1 MEHPHVRSFPTFC
14 LLQTLSNFLDSDAYA
29 FLHSGSFNIYVLL
42 TLFLAKKATAM
53 KLEAEPDPR
62 YNFQK
67 PSDSESD
74 YTAVELDPGSM
85 LTDSNYRDDS
95 GLDDDSELKDEHSD
109 TQDAEWDLENT
120 EVMTA
125 QQSSASDTLPNE
137 SVNSFANGFPISSGD
152 FSAGTN
158 TSYENFQ
165 FSDYL
170 NDVEYFPLPT
180 YPEGMPRVNP
190 VSLFGEMV
198 SGVPVLFD
206 SANQGVQDTDLPRPI
221 APLDYNPG
229 GRHPI
234 IPYTIIPPEQ
244 MYQNRP
250 YLPLL
255 NPQVSTPAQRTVKQ
269 EDGQQ
274 PPELS
279 QVSMFQGHGQAPL
292 FQGRGFQ
299 MTPLQPGLT
308 NAERCQEDYFWA
320 QQQFELKRNQELY
333 NEGHVYQKPRFQLPD
348 FDVEPPVLDSD
359 PPPFKEQVFPAAREL
374 YREEI
379 AEADHDQVRRRTF
392 NISNSLANNLITAYY
407 S

>member
-1 MEHPHVRSFPTFC
+1 
-14 LLQTLSNFLDSDAYA
+14 
-29 FLHSGSFNIYVLL
+29 
-42 TLFLAKKATAM
+42 M

-74 YTAVELDPGSM
+74 YTAVELDSGSM

-95 GLDDDSELKDEHSD
+95 GLDDDSELKGEHSD
-109 TQDAEWDLENT
+109 TQDAEWDLEDT

-125 QQSSASDTLPNE
+125 QQSSASDTLPNDY
-137 SVNSFANGFPISSGD
+137 VNPFANEFPISSGD

-198 SGVPVLFD
+198 SDVPVLFD
-206 SANQGVQDTDLPRPI
+206 SANQGVQDTDVPRPI

-234 IPYTIIPPEQ
+234 IPYMIIPPEQ

-250 YLPLL
+250 YLV
-255 NPQVSTPAQRTVKQ
+255 PQVSTPAQRTVKQ

-274 PPELS
+274 PLELS
-279 QVSMFQGHGQAPL
+279 QIPMFQGHGQAPL
-292 FQGRGFQ
+292 FHGRGFQ
-299 MTPLQPGLT
+299 MTPLQPGLI

-333 NEGHVYQKPRFQLPD
+333 NEGHVYQKPCSQLPD

-359 PPPFKEQVFPAAREL
+359 PPPFKEQVFSAALEL
-374 YREEI
+374 HREEI
-379 AEADHDQVRRRTF
+379 ADADHNQVRRRTF
-392 NISNSLANNLITAYY
+392 NISNSLANILITAYY